1 MLFEQKLEAGED
13 FGAVDLLGKST
24 LQRDK
29 KTSAKRP
36 WGRSLSDMFKESVRC
51 PAWRDQRR
59 EWEEVEVRS
68 SRMLE
73 AIVGIPGA
81 PPSEM
86 EST

>member
-1 MLFEQKLEAGED
+1 M
-13 FGAVDLLGKST
+13 DLLGKST

-29 KTSAKRP
+29 KQVPKRP
-36 WGRSLSDMFKESVRC
+36 WAEACLICSRVSKMPSMERS
-51 PAWRDQRR
+51 RR

-68 SRMLE
+68 RRMLE
-73 AIVGIPGA
+73 AIGNSGA